1 MNTFKNK
8 WVPWAIF
15 LPLPLTRILMISLG
29 EKFIDIFVSL
39 ASYAHFSWNKT
50 YARPCGKFRVV
61 FTWGQ
66 TCYSHTP
73 PSPYNIYTQTPLQP
87 RQVWTPLL
95 RSGQFE
101 WLYDMSVQAEFLWYI
116 STSRMSVSCFKS
128 MGLKDNIILSPSGHF
143 HWNIEEAL
151 CSKREWY
158 QHQKD
163 EQEWTQSPDAIIW
176 TIKGMLINKR
186 RKSK

>member
-1 MNTFKNK
+1 MTTALGQQRNK
-8 WVPWAIF
+8 ALQRKAITPLSWWMLGYTTQDPLLGLKSVFPQLHIF

-73 PSPYNIYTQTPLQP
+73 PSPYNIYTQTHTTQTEHTLRHLCVVFLHFWQILQ
-87 RQVWTPLL
+87 RYIYMQEIYF
-95 RSGQFE
+95 SKCEG
-101 WLYDMSVQAEFLWYI
+101 LYMIF
-116 STSRMSVSCFKS
+116 
-128 MGLKDNIILSPSGHF
+128 
-143 HWNIEEAL
+143 
-151 CSKREWY
+151 
-158 QHQKD
+158 
-163 EQEWTQSPDAIIW
+163 
-176 TIKGMLINKR
+176 
-186 RKSK
+186 